1 VLEKL
6 LYMLPKESTFIF
18 IFTRTSSGR
27 IDHLIHLATKL
38 RSLGHQ
44 VYVVTPIV
52 TTYDIT
58 RDLPQSLHGVYR
70 AKQLLILREDL
81 EGVIKL
87 RQTGV
92 RVISMTPLHV
102 AQKIVQLI
110 ESTTPVHSS

>member
-1 VLEKL
+1 LDTKSTL
-6 LYMLPKESTFIF
+6 LP
-18 IFTRTSSGR
+18 
-27 IDHLIHLATKL
+27 
-38 RSLGHQ
+38 
-44 VYVVTPIV
+44 PIV

-58 RDLPQSLHGVYR
+58 RDLPKSLHGVYR

-81 EGVIKL
+81 EGIIKL

-110 ESTTPVHSS
+110 ESTAPVHSR